1 MKLLLAFA
9 MAVGLAILPVQQAFA
24 CSCAEM
30 TIEEA
35 AASAHA
41 VFTGTVVDQQ
51 PVGRETGP
59 MGAMAA
65 TVPMPGGGKGQI
77 VYTFAVDGVVKGEV
91 GERASVL
98 GGGDDGMCGMSFGV
112 GERWLLFTMW
122 DGTVHSTS
130 ICSGNIPLGA
140 DEDPPLPLSAP
151 IEGADVTQPPIE
163 IPWTAVALL
172 GAIAVVVGVSA
183 FAFRRSE
190 PDVV

>member
-9 MAVGLAILPVQQAFA
+9 MAIGLAILPVRQVFA

-30 TIEEA
+30 TIDEA
-35 AASAHA
+35 AANAHA
-41 VFTGTVVDQQ
+41 VFTGTVIGEQ
-51 PVGRETGP
+51 PVGRQTGP
-59 MGAMAA
+59 VGAMAA
-65 TVPMPGGGKGQI
+65 TAPMPGGMGQV
-77 VYTFAVDGVVKGEV
+77 VYTFAVDGVAKGDV
-91 GERASVL
+91 GEQASVL
-98 GGGDDGMCGMSFGV
+98 GGGDGGSCGMIVGV

-130 ICSGNIPLGA
+130 LCSGNIPLGA

-151 IEGADVTQPPIE
+151 IEGGDVTEPPTE

-190 PDVV
+190 PKVV